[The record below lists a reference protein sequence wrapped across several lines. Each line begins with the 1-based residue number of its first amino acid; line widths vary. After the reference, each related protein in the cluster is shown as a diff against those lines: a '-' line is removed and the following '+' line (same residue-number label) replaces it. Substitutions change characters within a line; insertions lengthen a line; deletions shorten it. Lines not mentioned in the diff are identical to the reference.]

1 MRFLSSKE
9 EVSIQ
14 IKDETITTDNAYIMY
29 ENSEGELRSLYVA
42 EDYEF
47 LENFIG
53 NSLVNSLEIVYKLLG
68 EEDMQLVIDQIQGI
82 LNDIRGGEIDPRE
95 NNAT

>member
-1 MRFLSSKE
+1 MSSKE

>member
-9 EVSIQ
+9 KVSIQ

>member
-1 MRFLSSKE
+1 MSSKE
-9 EVSIQ
+9 KVSIQ

>member
-1 MRFLSSKE
+1 LSSKE